1 MRDDRSGSP
10 LLGYGVA
17 IASVMVAT
25 LLRLVLDPVLG
36 TRFPFATLFF
46 AVLVSAWIGGFGPA
60 VLASLSGAAAASWFL
75 LAPRYRLFPDDV
87 ESLGGLVLYL
97 GVSLGI
103 AVIGGAMRRAQS
115 RAEAASRA
123 ELLRREQLQVTL
135 RSIGDAVITTDM
147 NGIVTSLNSVA
158 ATLTGWPD
166 STAVGHPLDEV
177 FHIVNEQTRQ
187 PVANP
192 ALTALKHGTIVGL
205 ANHTV
210 LIARDGSESP
220 IDDSAAP
227 IRDDDGT
234 VRGVVLIFRDVSE
247 RRRSEAVILSR
258 EQELTDFFENANV
271 GLHWIGPDGIIL
283 RANRAELEM
292 FGYSPEEY
300 IGRHI
305 SVFHVDHE
313 VIEDILARLA
323 VGERLQNR
331 PARMRAKDGSIRDV
345 LINSTALREGDR
357 VVHTRCF
364 TLDVTARRRVD
375 EAQTLLAAVVESS
388 DDAIITK
395 DLRGI
400 VTSWNAGA
408 QRLFGYTPE
417 EVIGQSIL
425 RIVPAE
431 RADDVTKI
439 LAAIGRG
446 ERIEH
451 FESERVRKDGARVN
465 VSLSVSPIR
474 DASGRITGASK
485 IARDITEQKRLERER
500 LLALRELTTL
510 YEVSQAVSAELDP
523 ERVLQTITNAATDLS
538 GAQFGAFFYNV
549 TDPDGGHYM
558 LFTLAGAP
566 RDAFEQFGMP
576 RNTAV
581 FAPTFAGEAVVR
593 VGNIRDDPRYGQN
606 APHHGTPAG
615 HLPVTSYLA
624 VPVTSRLGEVY
635 GGLFMGHPDA
645 NVFTAESERAV
656 VALAAQAAIALEK
669 AKLYQAEQ
677 RARAAAEQASREK
690 DNFLAMLGHEL
701 RNPLSSV
708 RNALTASTLDASRAP
723 RALEIASHAATHLTR
738 LVDDLLD
745 VTRVTQG
752 RLTLRREPSDF
763 GDVVARAGE
772 ALKPLFDERG
782 VTLRTTLSPRPCIV
796 DGDATRL
803 EQVVGNLL
811 TNAAKYSEPGGQVT
825 ATVEPVDGSVVL
837 RVTDSGMGIP
847 PELLPRIFNLFVQG
861 EQALDRAR
869 GGLGIGLTLVKKLVD
884 LHGGTVEA
892 HSDGPGRGAEFV
904 VRLPATTRD
913 LSAPAAG
920 AAGVPAVRAAT
931 RVLIVEDNAD
941 AAESLV
947 LLLEVLGL
955 RVRAVG
961 DGPTALQAARANPP
975 DVMLVDIG
983 LPGMSG
989 YEVAQQIRQDP
1000 QLRGTV
1006 LVALTGYGQE
1016 EDRHRA
1022 LAAGFDYHMVKP
1034 VEVDKVQGLI
1044 ASLAPTRP
1052 LIH

>member
-1 MRDDRSGSP
+1 MRDRSDSP
-10 LLGYGVA
+10 WLVYGVA
-17 IASVMVAT
+17 IASVAVAT
-25 LLRLVLDPVLG
+25 LLRLVLDPFLG
-36 TRFPFATLFF
+36 TRFPFATLFG
-46 AVLVSAWIGGFGPA
+46 AVLISAWLGGFGPA
-60 VLASLSGAAAASWFL
+60 VVASLSGSAAASWFL
-75 LAPRYRLFPDDV
+75 LAPRYRLLPDTV
-87 ESLGGLVLYL
+87 ENAGGLALYL

-115 RAEAASRA
+115 RAEAASRREA
-123 ELLRREQLQVTL
+123 LRREELQVTL
-135 RSIGDAVITTDM
+135 RSIGDAVITTDTDGVITSM
-147 NGIVTSLNSVA
+147 NPVA
-158 ATLTGWPD
+158 ATLTGWSD
-166 STAVGHPLDEV
+166 SEAVGHRLDEV
-177 FHIVNEQTRQ
+177 FRIVNEDTRL
-187 PVANP
+187 PVPNP
-192 ALTALKHGTIVGL
+192 ATRALAHGTIVGL

-210 LIARDGSESP
+210 LIARDGNEWP

-227 IRDDDGT
+227 IRDEHGA

-247 RRRSEAVILSR
+247 RRRAEAAIRSR
-258 EQELTDFFENANV
+258 EQELSDFFDNANV
-271 GLHWIGPDGIIL
+271 GLHWVGPDGIIL
-283 RANRAELEM
+283 RANRAELEIL
-292 FGYSPEEY
+292 GYSPEEY

-305 SVFHVDHE
+305 SAFHVDPE
-313 VIEDILARLA
+313 VIENILTRLA
-323 VGERLQNR
+323 AGERLENL
-331 PARMRAKDGSIRDV
+331 PARLRAKDGSIRDV
-345 LINSTALREGDR
+345 LINASVRHENGR
-357 VVHTRCF
+357 FIHTRSF
-364 TLDVTARRRVD
+364 TLDVTARRRV
-375 EAQTLLAAVVESS
+375 EEVQTLLAAVVQSS
-388 DDAIITK
+388 DDAIISK

-417 EVIGQSIL
+417 EMIGQSIL
-425 RIVPAE
+425 RIVPPS
-431 RADDVTKI
+431 RAGDVTNI

-451 FESERVRKDGARVN
+451 FESERVHKNGTRLN

-474 DASGRITGASK
+474 DANGRITGASK
-485 IARDITEQKRLERER
+485 IARDITERKRTERER
-500 LLALRELTTL
+500 HIALRELTTL
-510 YEVSQAVSAELDP
+510 YAVGQAVSAELDP
-523 ERVLQTITNAATDLS
+523 ERVLQTITDAATDLS

-549 TDPDGGHYM
+549 GDPAGGHYT
-558 LFTLAGAP
+558 LSTLAGAS
-566 RDAFEQFGMP
+566 RAAFEHFEMP

-581 FAPTFAGEAVVR
+581 FAPTFAGDGVVR
-593 VGNIRDDPRYGQN
+593 VGNIREDPRYGHN
-606 APHHGTPAG
+606 PPHRGTPAG

-624 VPVTSRLGEVY
+624 VPVTSRTGEVL
-635 GGLFMGHPDA
+635 GGLFMGHPEAD
-645 NVFTAESERAV
+645 VFTAESERAV

-669 AKLYQAEQ
+669 ARLYQAEQ
-677 RARAAAEQASREK
+677 RARASAEQASREK

-723 RALEIASHAATHLTR
+723 RALEIASHAATQLTR

-752 RLTLRREPSDF
+752 RLALRREPLDF
-763 GDVVARAGE
+763 GQVVSRAAE
-772 ALKPLFDERG
+772 ALRPLFDERG
-782 VTLRTTLSPRPCIV
+782 VTLTLALPPSPCVV

-811 TNAAKYSEPGGQVT
+811 TNAAKYTEAGGRVDV
-825 ATVEPVDGSVVL
+825 AVEPAGESVAL
-837 RVTDSGMGIP
+837 RVTDSGMGIA

-884 LHGGTVEA
+884 LHDGTVEA
-892 HSDGPGRGAEFV
+892 HSEGPGRGAEFV
-904 VRLPATTRD
+904 VRLPVGTRD
-913 LSAPAAG
+913 LIAPPAA
-920 AAGVPAVRAAT
+920 ASGVPAVRATT

-961 DGPTALQAARANPP
+961 DGRTALEAARANPP

-989 YEVAQQIRQDP
+989 YEFAQLVRQDP

-1044 ASLAPTRP
+1044 ASLAPAGS